1 MTREE
6 KNEYNKKYREKNRDS
21 LRAKARK
28 RYRENREKILQRE
41 REKYNKNKTTITQKR
56 RSQYHENKIKH
67 YNRGYKDGI
76 FQTALL
82 SGIVLVSV
90 IAIWISSHNL
100 LNQKLDYAEKRTE
113 FWFEK
118 YKNKG
123 VK

>member
-1 MTREE
+1 MLSQKE
-6 KNEYNKKYREKNRDS
+6 KKEKARKNS
-21 LRAKARK
+21 LRYYQENKEVVKAKARSNYYK
-28 RYRENREKILQRE
+28 N
-41 REKYNKNKTTITQKR
+41 NKKN
-56 RSQYHENKIKH
+56 

-90 IAIWISSHNL
+90 VAIWISSNHL
-100 LNQKLDYAEKRTE
+100 LNQKLDYQENRTE

-123 VK
+123 VN